1 MAAAEIVIYVT
12 DWCPYCARARGLLEA
27 KGVAFREIDV
37 DAVPG
42 AQAEMVARSGRSSV
56 PQIFVGEVHVGGCDE
71 LLALDA
77 AGGLDSLLNI
87 TGAS

>member
-1 MAAAEIVIYVT
+1 ME
-12 DWCPYCARARGLLEA
+12 
-27 KGVAFREIDV
+27 
-37 DAVPG
+37 AVPG

-71 LLALDA
+71 LQTLEA
-77 AGGLDSLLNI
+77 AGRLDSLLNI

>member
-1 MAAAEIVIYVT
+1 MGAAEIVMYVK

-27 KGVAFREIDV
+27 KGVAYREIDV
-37 DAVPG
+37 EAVPG

-56 PQIFVGEVHVGGCDE
+56 PQIFVGEVHVGGCAE
-71 LLALDA
+71 LQTLEA
-77 AGGLDSLLNI
+77 AGRLDSLLNI